1 MIILQK
7 SQLCL
12 LRQKI
17 NEMIA
22 MLRAQNISASAKF
35 LPALQIISNNI
46 KTCTANDFDG
56 IKELSGYVYED
67 WRSVCLGK
75 NGIENWYLD
84 VSDWVLKENWNKAFE
99 KMAISVDHIL
109 GTDFIIPRKWY
120 SCDELAELGRRYK
133 ADEKEWNK
141 DIEELVRLHSY
152 YPSPISQV
160 PDDIWSFAKML
171 CPADSDDGLKE
182 WFFKDILA
190 FGYLSAVHI
199 LKIKNGDNI
208 LRVLMHSIST
218 ILC

>member
-1 MIILQK
+1 MTILQK
-7 SQLCL
+7 SQLYL
-12 LRQKI
+12 LRQNI

-22 MLRAQNISASAKF
+22 MLRAQNISAAAKF

-46 KTCTANDFDG
+46 ETCIANDFDG

-99 KMAISVDHIL
+99 KIAITVDHIL
-109 GTDFIIPRKWY
+109 CTDFIIPRKWY

-171 CPADSDDGLKE
+171 CLADSDNGLKE
-182 WFFKDILA
+182 WFFKDIPA
-190 FGYLSAVHI
+190 FGYLSAVQI